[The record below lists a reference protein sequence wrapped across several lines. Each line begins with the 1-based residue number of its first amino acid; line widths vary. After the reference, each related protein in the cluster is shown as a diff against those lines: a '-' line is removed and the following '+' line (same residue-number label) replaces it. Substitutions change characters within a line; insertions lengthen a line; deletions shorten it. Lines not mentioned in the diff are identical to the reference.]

1 LRILL
6 RKSLLFALALA
17 HLAAAAGYAGIE
29 HHCLRQHHPPAAET
43 ACSCAEPKEAATSCL
58 APISADPESSPIPA
72 ASSADAGSSCCPAE
86 TASASPAPDNSGPAL
101 ANPVC
106 CELVSLYH
114 HVEES
119 APPVFTGLVQAPAA
133 PIALLHPASSSSTG
147 SLRSIMVPHAADR
160 LNLPLLI

>member
-1 LRILL
+1 MRILF

-43 ACSCAEPKEAATSCL
+43 ACGCAEPKEAATSCL

-86 TASASPAPDNSGPAL
+86 TASASPAPENSGPTL
-101 ANPVC
+101 AIPVC

-114 HVEES
+114 RVEES
-119 APPVFTGLVQAPAA
+119 GPPASAMLVQAASGHTALIPHTRSFSAA
-133 PIALLHPASSSSTG
+133 
-147 SLRSIMVPHAADR
+147 SLFRTETSRAADR

>member
-1 LRILL
+1 M
-6 RKSLLFALALA
+6 
-17 HLAAAAGYAGIE
+17 
-29 HHCLRQHHPPAAET
+29 
-43 ACSCAEPKEAATSCL
+43 
-58 APISADPESSPIPA
+58 
-72 ASSADAGSSCCPAE
+72 
-86 TASASPAPDNSGPAL
+86 